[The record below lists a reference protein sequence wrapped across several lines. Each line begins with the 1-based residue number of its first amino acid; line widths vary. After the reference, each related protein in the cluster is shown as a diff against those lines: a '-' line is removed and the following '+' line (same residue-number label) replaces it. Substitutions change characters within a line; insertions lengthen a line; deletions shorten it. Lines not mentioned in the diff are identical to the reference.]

1 MIVIFAL
8 IGLIVGSFINAL
20 ADVLPKRHAKWHGLA
35 CAACGQT
42 RSVSRALAVVAFI
55 TRRRACLSC
64 GQTIAVRNP
73 IVEVST
79 AALFALLFTRFSDPI
94 VLVLASF
101 HTSVLMLL
109 TVTDLEHRLIPNRA
123 SLPAIAIAA
132 LTSFLWFG
140 PGWYLALVGGVIGYV
155 FFWLA
160 AVLGGKAFGRGAMGG
175 GDVKLAAYIGLI
187 TGFPGVITALV
198 LTILAGGIVTTVLLL
213 TRVVN
218 MRSGIPYGP
227 FLVIGGF
234 TAMMWGQ
241 QIVTRFFFGAG

>member
-1 MIVIFAL
+1 L
-8 IGLIVGSFINAL
+8 
-20 ADVLPKRHAKWHGLA
+20 
-35 CAACGQT
+35 
-42 RSVSRALAVVAFI
+42 
-55 TRRRACLSC
+55 
-64 GQTIAVRNP
+64 

-94 VLVLASF
+94 ILVMASF
-101 HTSVLMLL
+101 HTSVLVLL
-109 TVTDLEHRLIPNRA
+109 TVTDLEHRLIPDRA

-140 PGWYLALVGGVIGYV
+140 PGWYLALIGGLIGFV

-160 AVLGGKAFGRGAMGG
+160 AIVGGKAFGRGAMGG

-198 LTILAGGIVTTVLLL
+198 LTILAGGIVTLLL
-213 TRVVN
+213 LITRVVN
-218 MRSGIPYGP
+218 LRSGIPYGP

-234 TAMMWGQ
+234 TAMLWGQ
-241 QIVTRFFFGAG
+241 QILTQFFFGKG